1 MPVPRPVTVVLAL
14 ALLLPAP
21 GAHARKKGGK
31 KRKPKV
37 HVVQEGDI
45 LGDIAARHGCSIA
58 ELKAA
63 NRLERDLIRIG
74 DRLTVPRCS
83 GRRQPHAGEGRSRVV
98 RHTVIPGE
106 TLGSIARRHGTT
118 IDAIQR
124 RNRLDGH
131 VIRAGQVLKV
141 RARIPVRQRR
151 EFVYTVKR
159 GDTLGKI
166 GARYK
171 MEWEDIRRMNPG
183 VRPRRLRVGDRLRLW
198 RDGPVPNSE
207 AVGRPQEGR
216 LVNGEQ
222 LPAGPGYYRRRP
234 GRSWG
239 TNETITRLLQV
250 IATVRRKHRRLHDI
264 AIGDLSAKKGGPL
277 PGHASHQSGRD
288 VDIGLLHARY
298 PPQGLHQ
305 ARQAP
310 SAGLPGDVDP
320 AHRPGRQLGRR
331 RQRRVCLPR
340 PPAAEAHLR
349 LGARQRQAEEAL
361 GPHVPVPGRPGSGAA
376 RAPPRR
382 PRARAVPVPEA
393 EPGLSLR
400 AETRRT
406 AR

>member
-298 PPQGLHQ
+298 PSPRPKGFIK
-305 ARQAP
+305 
-310 SAGLPGDVDP
+310 PGKRHPLDYP
-320 AHRPGRQLGRR
+320 AMWTLLTALVGSSDADANVEYVFLDRR
-331 RQRRVCLPR
+331 LQRRIYDWARDSGKPKKLLDRMFQYPDGRGVVRHEPR
-340 PPAAEAHLR
+340 HDDHVHVRFRCPKRNPACR
-349 LGARQRQAEEAL
+349 
-361 GPHVPVPGRPGSGAA
+361 
-376 RAPPRR
+376 
-382 PRARAVPVPEA
+382 
-393 EPGLSLR
+393 
-400 AETRRT
+400 
-406 AR
+406 